1 MEFKS
6 DRWLWRLTMVVC
18 FLASLTQ
25 EACGQEA
32 LRLSL
37 AGDAAARA
45 NREATATIGYYN
57 LLLGRTAW
65 RFSAGLS
72 AEYDDNVRLQPQ
84 NPEGDFIFRP
94 NFNAQMHRPV
104 TEKNSLDVS
113 LGVGYS
119 EYLQHGDLNQFYI
132 NPGSGFSFDI
142 YLGDFAINLH
152 DRISVTENAYENPG
166 ANSNG
171 NNGNN
176 ARLENAAGA
185 SAAWDLNKAV
195 VTAGYDH
202 ASYMSLG
209 SSQSQPDGSS
219 ENLYIN
225 AGVRVRPEILI
236 GVEAGGGLTSYDQSS
251 SAAVLPDMMQWN
263 AGVFCQAQISEYMS
277 ARLDAGYT
285 VLSPAG
291 TASTNLNM
299 GDTADYYFQFSLS
312 HRVNKFVNYTLSAGR
327 STDFGFSGQAYSHYF
342 ARLQPNWNLFRKYQ
356 ISTPF
361 AWEQGSQTYNQA
373 ANFDQFSVGINLGR
387 QITKKLSGSISY
399 QFVEET
405 SSQAGLNYMVN
416 ILGLNFSYQF

>member
-25 EACGQEA
+25 EAVGQEA

-37 AGDAAARA
+37 AGDAATRA

-72 AEYDDNVRLQPQ
+72 AEYDDNVSLQPQ

-104 TEKNSLDVS
+104 TEKNSLDIS

-171 NNGNN
+171 NTIC
-176 ARLENAAGA
+176 
-185 SAAWDLNKAV
+185 S
-195 VTAGYDH
+195 
-202 ASYMSLG
+202 
-209 SSQSQPDGSS
+209 
-219 ENLYIN
+219 
-225 AGVRVRPEILI
+225 RVRH
-236 GVEAGGGLTSYDQSS
+236 TS
-251 SAAVLPDMMQWN
+251 M
-263 AGVFCQAQISEYMS
+263 
-277 ARLDAGYT
+277 
-285 VLSPAG
+285 
-291 TASTNLNM
+291 
-299 GDTADYYFQFSLS
+299 
-312 HRVNKFVNYTLSAGR
+312 
-327 STDFGFSGQAYSHYF
+327 
-342 ARLQPNWNLFRKYQ
+342 FR
-356 ISTPF
+356 
-361 AWEQGSQTYNQA
+361 
-373 ANFDQFSVGINLGR
+373 
-387 QITKKLSGSISY
+387 
-399 QFVEET
+399 
-405 SSQAGLNYMVN
+405 
-416 ILGLNFSYQF
+416 